1 MRNGPSIA
9 RLAACLL
16 AASFTPTALAQFVS
30 LAPGAPALEDF
41 DSLAASGEGVVLPD
55 GWYFLEE
62 DGNANGLYRAGDGS
76 ANNGDTWSFGA
87 SGSSERALGA
97 IASNSLRSTFGARLR
112 NDSAEG
118 LGALGIAYTGEQWR
132 VGGSG
137 NADRLE
143 FEYSLDATSLD
154 SGSWI
159 AVPELAFGSIVTSG
173 AGRALDGNAAANR
186 RLVEASLDGFALAPG
201 ASLWVRWR
209 DINIAGADDGLAID
223 QVAFSAA
230 GGGDPGAA
238 PAVASTSPAH
248 GAVNVPA
255 ATDIRVGFTQPVTT
269 SGAFSLACA
278 GEAIA
283 LDESGSGASR
293 TLTPQRLLPA
303 AAQCRFDIAADAVRN
318 GEDRPMEA
326 DVTVNFTVSGGSGG
340 DYYSRVNTSSPGQL
354 RCSLHETIRG
364 HTVYPYS
371 GSGTNTWTILELA
384 QQDPSNADRIID
396 VYRNRSYARGSDRAG
411 TGSGITY
418 NREHTWPNSLGFA
431 NANLAAYTDTHM
443 LWLSD
448 TDHNAKRGNKPFGN
462 CASGCSELATEA
474 NQGVGGPGQSNW
486 YRTPDGNAGTF
497 QAWDHRKG
505 EMARAIFYMAI
516 RYEGIAAEAAHDGVI
531 PDLEL
536 TDDRSRIV
544 TTANTAPKAYMGLL
558 SDLLAWHLADPPDA
572 EEIARNDLIQ
582 AFQGNRNPFADHPE
596 WATRALFESVWPAV
610 CELAGGGEDDG
621 IFADGFDG

>member
-1 MRNGPSIA
+1 MSSIKPA
-9 RLAACLL
+9 FLVAAFALAGFAP
-16 AASFTPTALAQFVS
+16 AALAQFVS
-30 LAPGAPALEDF
+30 LAPGTPALEDF
-41 DSLAASGEGVVLPD
+41 DTLAASGTGVVLPD
-55 GWYFLEE
+55 GWYFIEE
-62 DGNANGLYRAGDGS
+62 DGNADGQYRAGDGS
-76 ANNGDTWSFGA
+76 ANNGDTWSFGVA
-87 SGSSERALGA
+87 GSSERALGG

-112 NDSAEG
+112 NDSAES
-118 LGALGIAYTGEQWR
+118 LGALTVAYTGEQWR

-143 FEYSLDATSLD
+143 FEYSRDATSLD
-154 SGSWI
+154 SGTWI
-159 AVPELAFGSIVTSG
+159 AVPELDFGSIVTSG
-173 AGRALDGNAAANR
+173 AGRALDGNAPANR
-186 RLVEASLDGFALAPG
+186 RAVAASLAGLDLAPG
-201 ASLWVRWR
+201 ASLWLRWR

-223 QVAFSAA
+223 EVVFTA
-230 GGGDPGAA
+230 GGGGNPGAA

-255 ATDIRVGFTQPVTT
+255 ASDIRVSFTQPVTT

-278 GEAIA
+278 GAAIA
-283 LDESGSGASR
+283 LDESGSGTSR
-293 TLTPQRLLPA
+293 TLTPQELLPA
-303 AAQCRFDIAADAVRN
+303 AAQCRFDITAAAVRN
-318 GEDRPMEA
+318 GDGVPMEA
-326 DVTVNFTVSGGSGG
+326 DVAVIFTVAAGSGVG

-384 QQDPSNADRIID
+384 QQDPSNANRIID

-411 TGSGITY
+411 TGSGLTY

-431 NANLAAYTDTHM
+431 SSGLAAYTDTHM

-448 TDHNAKRGNKPFGN
+448 TDHNARRGNKPYGN

-486 YRTPDGNAGTF
+486 YRNPDGSAGSFETW
-497 QAWDHRKG
+497 QHRKG

-516 RYEGIAAEAAHDGVI
+516 RYEGIAAEAAHDGII

-536 TDDRSRIV
+536 TDERSRIV
-544 TTANTAPKAYMGLL
+544 TTSNTAARAYMGLL
-558 SDLLAWHLADPPDA
+558 SDLLAWHAADPPDA
-572 EEIARNDLIQ
+572 EELARNDLIQ
-582 AFQGNRNPFADHPE
+582 VFQGNRNPFVDHPE
-596 WATRALFESVWPAV
+596 WGTRALFESTQPTV
-610 CELAGGGEDDG
+610 CELAGGGDDDG